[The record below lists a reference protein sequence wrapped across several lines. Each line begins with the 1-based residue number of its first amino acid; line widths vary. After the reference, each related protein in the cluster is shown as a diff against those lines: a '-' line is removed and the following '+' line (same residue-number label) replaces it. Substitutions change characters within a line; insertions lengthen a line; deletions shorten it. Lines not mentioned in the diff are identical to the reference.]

1 MIDSRERYIY
11 STRILKI
18 GLAEREMEERY
29 LYSFSEKE
37 YLKNLKP

>member
-18 GLAEREMEERY
+18 GLAEHEMEERY
-29 LYSFSEKE
+29 VYRFSERE
-37 YLKNLKP
+37 YLIREKA